1 MLVSASPLPAS
12 QALAAQDIE
21 KDPDAEIA
29 RGIAKVK
36 ILNLGK
42 AAQIAYD
49 ERDIVP
55 AVKHSDAIFEIVENM
70 AAETGSDRAKIFTTH
85 AVELHKVGYFF
96 AAERL
101 FYTAYRINAVELGE
115 HHPYTLSSL
124 NNLASNLN
132 AQGRSAEAAIHYQ
145 EVLDFRTLILGSRD
159 PLTINSLANLGY
171 TYGQQGQLT
180 KARELLE
187 RALTLNEE
195 VRGRDDVE
203 NAKFMILLAD
213 VLGNKKFVSESEAYL
228 RVALKILNAS
238 NGPYHEDTMSCLHRL
253 GTNLSMQKKY
263 SEAEPY
269 FYHAWTRREIKLGK
283 ESEAT
288 LRSKEG
294 LIASLKNQGL
304 QQEVAK
310 ILGVAEEVI
319 H

>member
-12 QALAAQDIE
+12 QVLAVQDIE
-21 KDPDAEIA
+21 KDLDAEIA
-29 RGIAKVK
+29 RGIAKVNV
-36 ILNLGK
+36 LNLGK
-42 AAQIAYD
+42 ASQIAYD
-49 ERDIVP
+49 ERDILP
-55 AVKHSDAIFEIVENM
+55 AVKHSDTIFGIVESM
-70 AAETGSDRAKIFTTH
+70 AAETGSDRGKIFTTH
-85 AVELHKVGYFF
+85 AVELHKAGYFF
-96 AAERL
+96 PAERL
-101 FYTAYRINAVELGE
+101 FYRAYRINAAEFGE
-115 HHPYTLSSL
+115 HHPDTLSSL

-132 AQGRSAEAAIHYQ
+132 ELGRTSEAAVHY
-145 EVLDFRTLILGSRD
+145 EVVLRFRTLILGSRH

-195 VRGRDDVE
+195 VRGRGHVE

-213 VLGNKKFVSESEAYL
+213 VLGNKKFVLESEVYL
-228 RVALKILNAS
+228 RSALKILNAS
-238 NGPYHEDTMSCLHRL
+238 YGPYHEDTMSCLHRL

-283 ESEAT
+283 ESEVT

-294 LIASLKNQGL
+294 LIACLKNQGL
-304 QQEVAK
+304 QQEVDK
-310 ILGVAEEVI
+310 ILGVSAVR
-319 H
+319 